1 MNLPSDRSLEL
12 KSESGL
18 PLSDKRSRIGLTIAF
33 LITVFGLIFGLTQIA
48 PAEIAIG
55 LEIAIGFVTLIGIQ
69 LALYRR
75 TQQTLMQQQNQIQA
89 FVDQQ
94 SQQAKDYQQT
104 EALFSIFSQIQPR
117 SPLPQMRDWAASP
130 DFLKLVISV
139 IQQFQPRCI
148 VEAGSGV
155 STLISGYCLE
165 ALTASI
171 ALSSGEPRQVLA
183 LDHDSSYAHQTQ
195 QNILHH
201 RLQNVAKALYA
212 PLKQFD
218 IGGAQWLWYDTDDLP
233 AFQPIDLL
241 IVDGPPWYT
250 QPIAR
255 YPALPLLFD
264 RLSDGAILLLDDAD
278 RPDEQQIIQR
288 WQTEFPCCSIQ
299 SISTEKGACLI
310 QIKK

>member
-1 MNLPSDRSLEL
+1 MN
-12 KSESGL
+12 
-18 PLSDKRSRIGLTIAF
+18 IA
-33 LITVFGLIFGLTQIA
+33 L
-48 PAEIAIG
+48 
-55 LEIAIGFVTLIGIQ
+55 IAIGFLTVVGLQFG
-69 LALYRR
+69 LYRR
-75 TQQTLMQQQNQIQA
+75 MQQTFIQQQTQIQTLI
-89 FVDQQ
+89 DQQ
-94 SQQAKDYQQT
+94 SQSAKDYQQT

-117 SPLPQMRDWAASP
+117 SPLPAMRDWAASP

-139 IQQFQPRCI
+139 IQQYQPRCI

-155 STLISGYCLE
+155 STLISGYALE
-165 ALTASI
+165 ALYSA
-171 ALSSGEPRQVLA
+171 SGELESGEARQVMA
-183 LDHDSSYAHQTQ
+183 LDHDLNYAHQTQ
-195 QNILHH
+195 QNILNH

-218 IGGAQWLWYDTDDLP
+218 IGSAQWLWYDTNDLP
-233 AFQPIDLL
+233 PFQTIDLL

-288 WQTEFPCCSIQ
+288 WQTEFPCCLIQ
-299 SISTEKGACLI
+299 HISTEKGACLI